1 MIEVT
6 DLTKTFGAVHAL
18 NGISFSVPKGQ
29 VVGLLGP
36 NGAGKTTAMR
46 IITGYVSPTSGVA
59 RVDGQDVF
67 EDPQAVQRKIGYLP
81 EGNPRYLDLRLEESL
96 RYAAEMFG
104 LKADERNRA
113 VDESIRLAGLGGME
127 RRILGTLSKGYR
139 QRAGLA
145 QALLHS
151 PPILILDEPTSGLD
165 PNQQT
170 EMRTLIRSLGSER
183 TVFLSTH
190 ILPEVEA
197 ICDRALIIS
206 RGRVVEDGPVG
217 EIKSRAKGGAIVAV
231 VVRGTADAA
240 RAAFRTLDFVEEV
253 LTERVAD
260 APGLLRAKVRI
271 AGVAN
276 PERMER
282 IADAAHRGSLP
293 ISWLSAETVS
303 LEEVF
308 AELTAR
314 ADAPVAAA
322 PSEPVAQEEIR

>member
-1 MIEVT
+1 
-6 DLTKTFGAVHAL
+6 
-18 NGISFSVPKGQ
+18 
-29 VVGLLGP
+29 
-36 NGAGKTTAMR
+36 
-46 IITGYVSPTSGVA
+46 
-59 RVDGQDVF
+59 
-67 EDPQAVQRKIGYLP
+67 
-81 EGNPRYLDLRLEESL
+81 
-96 RYAAEMFG
+96 
-104 LKADERNRA
+104 

-183 TVFLSTH
+183 TVILSTH

-206 RGRVVEDGPVG
+206 RGRVVEDGPVS

-231 VVRGTADAA
+231 VVRGTAEAV
-240 RAAFRTLDFVEEV
+240 RAAFRTLDFVEDV
-253 LTERVAD
+253 GTERVAD
-260 APGLLRAKVRI
+260 AAGLVRAKVRI
-271 AGVAN
+271 GGAATS
-276 PERMER
+276 ERMER
-282 IADAAHRGSLP
+282 IADAAHRGALP

-314 ADAPVAAA
+314 TDRPDE
-322 PSEPVAQEEIR
+322 PESSEPAAKEEVR